1 MNTLSSIFRFAATE
15 LLCFFINM
23 TFAVSSMSVVRI
35 VCLVCTILILISVM
49 TDYGIKSAERDKN
62 KSAGDRKRGLTVSA
76 AAVTVIPL
84 TSWILLCIS
93 AQNSEF
99 GFYGAYKLLNMPF
112 LQYYNLI
119 EPEPSEKALTFGEL
133 LLMLPTAA
141 VPAASMALSYILAGK
156 RAERQQ

>member
-1 MNTLSSIFRFAATE
+1 MDTLSSIFRFAAAE

-23 TFAVSSMSVVRI
+23 TFAVSPMSVVRLI
-35 VCLVCTILILISVM
+35 CLVCTILILISVM

-62 KSAGDRKRGLTVSA
+62 KSVGERNKVLAVSA
-76 AAVTVIPL
+76 ATVTMIPL

-93 AQNSEF
+93 AQSGEF
-99 GFYGAYKLLNMPF
+99 VFYGAYKLLNMPF

-119 EPEPSEKALTFGEL
+119 EPEPSEKALTLGKL

-141 VPAASMALSYILAGK
+141 VPSASMTLSYILAGK
-156 RAERQQ
+156 RAEGQQ

>member
-1 MNTLSSIFRFAATE
+1 MDTLSSLFRFIAAE

-23 TFAVSSMSVVRI
+23 TFAVSSMSAVRL
-35 VCLVCTILILISVM
+35 VCLVCTVLILVSVM

-62 KSAGDRKRGLTVSA
+62 KSKWDRNRLLAVSA

-93 AQNSEF
+93 AESGEF
-99 GFYGAYKLLNMPF
+99 SFYGMYKLLNMPF

-119 EPEPSEKALTFGEL
+119 ESESSAKSLTVGKL
-133 LLMLPTAA
+133 LLMFPTAA
-141 VPAASMALSYILAGK
+141 VPAASMVLSYIHAGK
-156 RAERQQ
+156 RGDEQQ